1 MKDVVFF
8 CFTKS
13 DLAIYNEKRNMIY
26 LRQTTDLQMLYI
38 PKMGRSATGKVI
50 LTAVST
56 INQSVFS
63 FTAID
68 EDSSLLYHK
77 ILVELPQRV
86 QPGEYEYAFSDE
98 IGELSNGLLVV
109 GELESPIEF
118 NNVTEYEQYEE

>member
-1 MKDVVFF
+1 
-8 CFTKS
+8 
-13 DLAIYNEKRNMIY
+13 MIY
-26 LRQTTDLQMLYI
+26 LRHTTDLQMLYI

-63 FTAID
+63 LSAID

-77 ILVELPQRV
+77 ILVELPQKV
-86 QPGEYEYAFSDE
+86 QPGEYKYAFSDE
-98 IGELSNGLLVV
+98 IGKLSNGLLVV
-109 GELESPIEF
+109 GELENPIEF

>member
-1 MKDVVFF
+1 
-8 CFTKS
+8 
-13 DLAIYNEKRNMIY
+13 MIY
-26 LRQTTDLQMLYI
+26 LRHTTDLQMLYI
-38 PKMGRSATGKVI
+38 PKMGRRATGKVI

-63 FTAID
+63 LSAID

>member
-1 MKDVVFF
+1 
-8 CFTKS
+8 
-13 DLAIYNEKRNMIY
+13 
-26 LRQTTDLQMLYI
+26 MLYI

-86 QPGEYEYAFSDE
+86 QPGEYRYAFSDE